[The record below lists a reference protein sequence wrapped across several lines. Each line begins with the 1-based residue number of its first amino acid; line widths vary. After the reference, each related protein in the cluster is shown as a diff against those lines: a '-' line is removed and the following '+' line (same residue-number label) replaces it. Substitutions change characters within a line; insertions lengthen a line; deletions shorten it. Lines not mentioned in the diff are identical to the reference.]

1 MQSFMLHRVVV
12 VVVVVV
18 VALLLVCM
26 LQADAAS
33 GTRRILEEPKIR
45 LKTEYPFGGR
55 NSFAN
60 QELHVKADGGGDEES
75 EEEPGGTNS
84 RPLIGILSQPTCG
97 EKTRESERNWD
108 SAPSS
113 SSSSSNRSC
122 IAASYV
128 KFVESGG
135 ARAVPILYNEPEDS
149 LIQKFAAING
159 ILFPGGA
166 TSLKGGPFYQ
176 TSEKLFNMVIEA
188 NERGDYFPL
197 YGVCLG
203 FELLTV
209 LVSQVH
215 SLILAQELLSSAL
228 NLLPA

>member
-1 MQSFMLHRVVV
+1 MYVETNWAHK
-12 VVVVVV
+12 
-18 VALLLVCM
+18 VC
-26 LQADAAS
+26 
-33 GTRRILEEPKIR
+33 G
-45 LKTEYPFGGR
+45 
-55 NSFAN
+55 FAN
-60 QELHVKADGGGDEES
+60 Y
-75 EEEPGGTNS
+75 
-84 RPLIGILSQPTCG
+84 
-97 EKTRESERNWD
+97 
-108 SAPSS
+108 
-113 SSSSSNRSC
+113 
-122 IAASYV
+122 YV
-128 KFVESGG
+128 
-135 ARAVPILYNEPEDS
+135 
-149 LIQKFAAING
+149 QKFAAING